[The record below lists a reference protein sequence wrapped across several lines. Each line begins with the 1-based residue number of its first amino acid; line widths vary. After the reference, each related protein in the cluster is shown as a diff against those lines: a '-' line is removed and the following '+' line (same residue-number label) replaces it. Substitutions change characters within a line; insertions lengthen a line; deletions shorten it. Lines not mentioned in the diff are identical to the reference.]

1 MGEGNGW
8 IDPIVQTMSE
18 PVADSSGQIN
28 SIKLKTPLE
37 MQAAVADRRLADLV
51 STVKGSY
58 APSLAAMQE
67 ELSVPETS
75 VSVKE
80 KIEELKAR
88 HVTEMQHLHDI
99 LAEEYLAERV
109 DTYLSKD
116 DAINVEEIEN
126 YCMSLA
132 NRQSTARIEARDA
145 LFSFLYVHNR
155 TLLTLLRRQA
165 SLAYEEEQARRKRDA
180 QFPGSALEWRAIKDK
195 DIQARIG
202 RFLGASPV
210 IKERMLEEFGWAYR
224 QVRPLEEEYT
234 KNIAFM
240 AEAQRTVRDYQGTQ
254 DPRRKSQG

>member
-1 MGEGNGW
+1 
-8 IDPIVQTMSE
+8 
-18 PVADSSGQIN
+18 
-28 SIKLKTPLE
+28 
-37 MQAAVADRRLADLV
+37 
-51 STVKGSY
+51 
-58 APSLAAMQE
+58 MQE

-75 VSVKE
+75 VGVKE

-116 DAINVEEIEN
+116 DAINVEEIEVSCLHYSKFFRSSHSVSFQN

-234 KNIAFM
+234 KN
-240 AEAQRTVRDYQGTQ
+240 VRLLE
-254 DPRRKSQG
+254 PCWMREH